1 MLHCESFCLTNQAS
15 SDSCHDSNY
24 SFAKYLELM
33 FYSTSFACIQPTI
46 CEHTAQNDKSPPS
59 TDPPTTHS
67 RTQVRRHFRHNYLF
81 LTLQISTIES
91 DLFEVRVPRVQIV
104 KSIAE
109 IKKQEGLQTEGDQV
123 KMPDQL
129 KFSGTSRSP
138 EVALEEQGSHRERD
152 DLRLEITYWW
162 SGLKEHLTK
171 LVSREITL
179 LRTPDSITYSTGGNF
194 GWRDTKS
201 KIQTSTYDAR
211 RWRRE
216 QTGTSTTR
224 SV

>member
-15 SDSCHDSNY
+15 SNFGRGSNY

-59 TDPPTTHS
+59 TDLSSTHS
-67 RTQVRRHFRHNYLF
+67 RIQIRRHFRHNNLF

-91 DLFEVRVPRVQIV
+91 DLFEVRVPRVRIV
-104 KSIAE
+104 KSITE
-109 IKKQEGLQTEGDQV
+109 VKKQEGLQTAGGQG
-123 KMPDQL
+123 KPPDQPE
-129 KFSGTSRSP
+129 FSSTSRSP
-138 EVALEEQGSHRERD
+138 EDALEEQGAHRERD

-171 LVSREITL
+171 LVSREKTS
-179 LRTPDSITYSTGGNF
+179 LRMPNSITYSTGGKF

-211 RWRRE
+211 RRRRE
-216 QTGTSTTR
+216 QTDASTTR